1 MVCWHVLC
9 ICFSCAPYLFGEH
22 NNAFIFLEVMR
33 EYEYL
38 PFGLIWRETHK
49 RPMQKILF
57 ILHLQNVWN
66 NFEFTQDNV
75 IEERNTC
82 VATNSNNVTRLF
94 KEFTCCVEEP
104 KVKILKIMC
113 IDFVPLREQLQI
125 ENS

>member
-1 MVCWHVLC
+1 M
-9 ICFSCAPYLFGEH
+9 FGTILNFLWVEAH
-22 NNAFIFLEVMR
+22 RTMSLIF
-33 EYEYL
+33 
-38 PFGLIWRETHK
+38 
-49 RPMQKILF
+49 KIGK
-57 ILHLQNVWN
+57 
-66 NFEFTQDNV
+66 
-75 IEERNTC
+75 ERNTC